1 MMSENRFRLDEEF
14 QHLKQIRD
22 EIRVQLNLG
31 KREVEDKWN
40 ELDARWGE
48 LENKM
53 VLFNRFTAQ
62 TADEVGEAVDVVM
75 EEARDG
81 LHDTAEDVRAA
92 AYLLLEEMRE
102 GFKRMKAGL

>member
-1 MMSENRFRLDEEF
+1 MMSESHFRLDEEF

-31 KREVEDKWN
+31 KREVDDKWN

-53 VLFNRFTAQ
+53 VLFKRLTAQ
-62 TADEVGEAVDVVM
+62 TADEVGDAIDVVV

-81 LHDTAEDVRAA
+81 LDDTAEDVRAA
-92 AYLLLEEMRE
+92 ANLLLDEIRE